1 MKIIFL
7 ILKREY
13 LVRVKK
19 KSFLIMT
26 FVTPLLVSCIWLVPV
41 FFAMRDID
49 QKKIEVIDESGKFEK
64 TFKDTKELVFKPVN
78 TAVETAKKDFAKSG
92 YDVLVHI
99 PKDILENPKSLKI
112 YAEKNVSLEVKNGIE
127 KAVEQEI
134 ENIRLLDAGIDRKVL
149 ESTKVDVSSDTY
161 SLSEEGEKDSSSGAA
176 TGIGYLCA
184 FIIYFAIF
192 IYGVQVMRGVMEE
205 KTNRIVEV
213 IISSVKPFQLM
224 AGKITGVALVGLTQ
238 FLLWILLTFGISSIM
253 SNVLGMESLGPQKR
267 VEMMAQ
273 PPGTVRNATVEK
285 PKSEQKSSPV
295 TTVFKAIGTLNI
307 PLIIGCFLIY
317 FIGGYLIYSAL
328 FAAVG
333 SAVDSDTDVQQF
345 MFPITIPLVLSFIMA
360 QFIIREPDGAV
371 AFWMS
376 MIPFTSPIIMMVRI
390 PFGVPAWE
398 IILSVTLLI
407 GGFIGTAWLAARIYR
422 VGILMYGKK
431 PSYKELVK
439 WMFYKA

>member
-1 MKIIFL
+1 MKTIFL

-26 FVTPLLVSCIWLVPV
+26 FVTPLLVSCLWLVPII
-41 FFAMRDID
+41 FAMRDID
-49 QKKIEVIDESGKFEK
+49 QKKVEVIDETGQFEK
-64 TFKDTKELVFKPVN
+64 AFKDTKELVFKPVQGS
-78 TAVETAKKDFAKSG
+78 VDQAKKEFGKSG

-99 PKDILENPKSLKI
+99 PKNILENPKSLKI
-112 YAEKNVSLEVKNGIE
+112 YAEKNVSLEVKRGIE
-127 KAVEQEI
+127 NAVEQEI
-134 ENIRLLDAGIDRKVL
+134 ENIRLLNAGIDRKVL
-149 ESTKVDVSSDTY
+149 ESTKANVSSDTY
-161 SLSEEGEKDSSSGAA
+161 SLSEEGERDSSSGAA
-176 TGIGYLCA
+176 TGIGYFCA
-184 FIIYFAIF
+184 FVIYIAIF

-238 FLLWILLTFGISSIM
+238 FLLWILLTFGISSVV
-253 SNVLGMESLGPQKR
+253 SNLIGQSVGPQQR
-267 VEMMAQ
+267 VEMMTREPAQ
-273 PPGTVRNATVEK
+273 NQAVATEK
-285 PKSEQKSSPV
+285 PKKEQTGNNPMGAV
-295 TTVFKAIGTLNI
+295 MKAISTLDI

-345 MFPITIPLVLSFIMA
+345 MFPITIPLVLAFIMA
-360 QFIIREPDGAV
+360 QFVIREPDGAV

-390 PFGVPAWE
+390 PFGVPFWE
-398 IILSVTLLI
+398 IAVSVLLLI
-407 GGFIGTAWLAARIYR
+407 GGFLGTAWLAARIYR

-439 WMFYKA
+439 WLFYKV

>member
-1 MKIIFL
+1 MRTIFL

-26 FVTPLLVSCIWLVPV
+26 FVTPLLVSCLWLVPI

-49 QKKIEVIDESGKFEK
+49 QKKVEVIDENGKFAR
-64 TFKDTKELVFKPVN
+64 TFKNTSQLVFTPVKLP
-78 TAVETAKKDFAKSG
+78 VELAKKDFAQSG

-127 KAVEQEI
+127 NAVEQEI
-134 ENIRLLDAGIDRKVL
+134 ENIRLLEAGIDRKVL
-149 ESTKVDVSSDTY
+149 ESTKANVSSDTY

-176 TGIGYLCA
+176 TGIGYFCA
-184 FIIYFAIF
+184 FVIYMAIF

-238 FLLWILLTFGISSIM
+238 FMLWILLTFGMSS
-253 SNVLGMESLGPQKR
+253 VLSSFLGQRVGPQNR
-267 VEMMAQ
+267 VEMMTQ
-273 PPGTVRNATVEK
+273 PPAQNQTAPAEK
-285 PKSEQKSSPV
+285 PKSEQQNNPV
-295 TTVFKAIGTLNI
+295 NSVLKAISTLDI

-345 MFPITIPLVLSFIMA
+345 MFPVTMPLVLSFIMA
-360 QFIIREPDGAV
+360 QFVIREPDGAV

-390 PFGVPAWE
+390 PFGVPFWE
-398 IILSVTLLI
+398 IAASVVALI
-407 GGFIGTAWLAARIYR
+407 IGFLGTAWLAARIYR

-431 PSYKELVK
+431 PSYKELAK
-439 WMFYKA
+439 WLFYKV

>member
-26 FVTPLLVSCIWLVPV
+26 LVTPLLVSCIWLIPI
-41 FFAMRDID
+41 FFAMRGID
-49 QKKIEVIDESGKFEK
+49 QKKIEVIDETGKFEN
-64 TFKDTKELVFKPVN
+64 TFKNTKELVFQTVKTPV
-78 TAVETAKKDFAKSG
+78 EQAKKDFGKSG
-92 YDVLVHI
+92 YDALVHI
-99 PKDILENPKSLKI
+99 PVSILENPKSLKI
-112 YAEKNVSLEVKNGIE
+112 YAEKNVSLDVKSGIE
-127 KAVEQEI
+127 KAIEQEI

-161 SLSEEGEKDSSSGAA
+161 SLSDEGEKDSSSGAA

-184 FIIYFAIF
+184 FIIYIAIF

-238 FLLWILLTFGISSIM
+238 FLLWILLTFGISSVM
-253 SNVLGMESLGPQKR
+253 SSFLGESVGPQKR

-273 PPGTVRNATVEK
+273 QPGVSQAPTVEK
-285 PKSEQKSSPV
+285 PKTEQKSSPM
-295 TTVFKAIGTLNI
+295 TTVLKAVSTLNI
-307 PLIIGCFLIY
+307 PLIIGCFLLY

-360 QFIIREPDGAV
+360 QFVIREPDGAV

-398 IILSVTLLI
+398 IVLSLTLLM
-407 GGFIGTAWLAARIYR
+407 GGFVGTAWLAARIYR

-439 WMFYKA
+439 WVFYKA

>member
-1 MKIIFL
+1 MKTIFL

-26 FVTPLLVSCIWLVPV
+26 LVTPLLVSCIWLIPI
-41 FFAMRDID
+41 FFAMRGID
-49 QKKIEVIDESGKFEK
+49 QKKVEIIDETGRFGD
-64 TFKDTKELVFKPVN
+64 TFKDTKELVFKPVQVP
-78 TAVETAKKDFAKSG
+78 VEQAKKEFARSG

-99 PKDILENPKSLKI
+99 PKDILDNPKSLKI
-112 YAEKNVSLEVKNGIE
+112 YAEKNVSLEVKRGVE
-127 KAVEQEI
+127 KAIEQEI
-134 ENIRLLDAGIDRKVL
+134 ENIRLVEAGIDRKIL
-149 ESTKVDVSSDTY
+149 ESTKADVSSDTF
-161 SLSEEGEKDSSSGAA
+161 SLSDEGEKDSSSGAA

-184 FIIYFAIF
+184 FIIYIAIF

-238 FLLWILLTFGISSIM
+238 FLLWILLTFGISTVM
-253 SNVLGMESLGPQKR
+253 SSFLGQSVGPQNR

-273 PPGTVRNATVEK
+273 AQTQNQNPPTEK
-285 PKSEQKSSPV
+285 PKTEQQNNMVGSV
-295 TTVFKAIGTLNI
+295 LKAVSTLDI

-345 MFPITIPLVLSFIMA
+345 MFPITIPLVLSFVMA
-360 QFIIREPDGAV
+360 QFVIREPDGAV

-398 IILSVTLLI
+398 ILLSITLLI

-431 PSYKELVK
+431 PSYKELAK
-439 WMFYKA
+439 WVFYKI

>member
-1 MKIIFL
+1 MRTIFL

-26 FVTPLLVSCIWLVPV
+26 FVTPLLVSCLWLIPIL
-41 FFAMRDID
+41 FAMRDID
-49 QKKIEVIDESGKFEK
+49 QKKVEVIDENGKFAK
-64 TFKDTKELVFKPVN
+64 TFKNTNELVFTPVKLP
-78 TAVETAKKDFAKSG
+78 VENAKKDFSQSG

-127 KAVEQEI
+127 NAVEQEI
-134 ENIRLLDAGIDRKVL
+134 ENIRLLEAGIDRKVL
-149 ESTKVDVSSDTY
+149 ESTKANVSSDTY
-161 SLSEEGEKDSSSGAA
+161 SLSDEGEKDSSSGAA
-176 TGIGYLCA
+176 TGIGYFCA
-184 FIIYFAIF
+184 FVIYMAIF

-238 FLLWILLTFGISSIM
+238 FMLWILLTFGMSSAISSFVGQ
-253 SNVLGMESLGPQKR
+253 SVGPQQR

-273 PPGTVRNATVEK
+273 SPGQNQTAPAEK
-285 PKSEQKSSPV
+285 PKTEQKNNPMNSIL
-295 TTVFKAIGTLNI
+295 KAIGTLDI

-345 MFPITIPLVLSFIMA
+345 MFPVTMPLVLSFIMA
-360 QFIIREPDGAV
+360 QFVIREPDGAV

-376 MIPFTSPIIMMVRI
+376 MIPFTSPIVMMVRI
-390 PFGVPAWE
+390 PFGVPFWE
-398 IILSVTLLI
+398 VALSVSLLI
-407 GGFIGTAWLAARIYR
+407 VGFLGTSWLAARIYR

-431 PSYKELVK
+431 PSYKELAK
-439 WMFYKA
+439 WLFYKV

>member
-1 MKIIFL
+1 MRTIFL

-26 FVTPLLVSCIWLVPV
+26 FVTPLLVSCIWLVPI

-49 QKKIEVIDESGKFEK
+49 QKKVEVIDENGKFEK
-64 TFKDTKELVFKPVN
+64 TFKNTKELVFEPVKLP
-78 TAVETAKKDFAKSG
+78 VEAAKRDFAKSG

-112 YAEKNVSLEVKNGIE
+112 YAEKNVSLEVKSGIE
-127 KAVEQEI
+127 NAVEQEI
-134 ENIRLLDAGIDRKVL
+134 ENIRLLEAGIDRKVL
-149 ESTKVDVSSDTY
+149 ESTKANVSSDTY

-176 TGIGYLCA
+176 TGIGYFCA
-184 FIIYFAIF
+184 FVIYFAIF
-192 IYGVQVMRGVMEE
+192 LYGVQVMRGVMEE

-238 FLLWILLTFGISSIM
+238 FLLWILLTFGISSIV
-253 SNVLGMESLGPQKR
+253 SNFLGESVGPQKR
-267 VEMMAQ
+267 VEMLAQ
-273 PPGTVRNATVEK
+273 PPAQGQTAPAEK
-285 PKSEQKSSPV
+285 PKTEQQNNPMN
-295 TTVFKAIGTLNI
+295 TVLKAIGTLDI
-307 PLIIGCFLIY
+307 PMIIGCFLIY

-360 QFIIREPDGAV
+360 QFVIREPDGAV

-376 MIPFTSPIIMMVRI
+376 MIPFTSPIVMMVRV
-390 PFGVPAWE
+390 PFGVPFWE
-398 IILSVTLLI
+398 IALSVFLLI
-407 GGFIGTAWLAARIYR
+407 GGFLGTAWLAARIYR

-431 PSYKELVK
+431 PSYKELAK
-439 WMFYKA
+439 WLFYKV

>member
-26 FVTPLLVSCIWLVPV
+26 LVTPLLVSCIWLIPI

-49 QKKIEVIDESGKFEK
+49 QKKIEVIDETGKFAS
-64 TFKDTKELVFKPVN
+64 TFKNTKELVFQPVK
-78 TAVETAKKDFAKSG
+78 TPVEQAKKDFGKSG

-99 PKDILENPKSLKI
+99 PGNILQNPKSLKI

-127 KAVEQEI
+127 KAIEQEI

-161 SLSEEGEKDSSSGAA
+161 SLSDEGEKDSSSGAA

-184 FIIYFAIF
+184 FIIYIAIF

-238 FLLWILLTFGISSIM
+238 FLLWILLTFGISSVM

-267 VEMMAQ
+267 VEQMAQ
-273 PPGTVRNATVEK
+273 QPGVAQAPAIDK
-285 PKSEQKSSPV
+285 PKTEQKSSPV
-295 TTVFKAIGTLNI
+295 TAIFKAVSTLNI

-398 IILSVTLLI
+398 IVLSVTLLI
-407 GGFIGTAWLAARIYR
+407 GGFLGTAWLAARIYR

-439 WMFYKA
+439 WVFYKA

>member
-1 MKIIFL
+1 MKTIFL

-19 KSFLIMT
+19 KSFLVMT

-41 FFAMRDID
+41 FFAMRGID
-49 QKKIEVIDESGKFEK
+49 QKKVEVIDENGKFGN

-78 TAVETAKKDFAKSG
+78 MPVESAKKEFGKSG

-99 PKDILENPKSLKI
+99 PKDILENPKDLKI
-112 YAEKNVSLEVKNGIE
+112 YSEKNVSLEVKRGIE

-134 ENIRLLDAGIDRKVL
+134 ENIRLVEAGIDRKVL
-149 ESTKVDVSSDTY
+149 ESTKVDVSSDTF

-176 TGIGYLCA
+176 TGIGYFCA

-192 IYGVQVMRGVMEE
+192 LYGVQVMRGVMEE

-224 AGKITGVALVGLTQ
+224 AGKILGVALVGLTQ
-238 FLLWILLTFGISSIM
+238 FLLWILLTFGISTAASSI
-253 SNVLGMESLGPQKR
+253 LGQSVGPQNR
-267 VEMMAQ
+267 IEMMANQ
-273 PPGTVRNATVEK
+273 PGAAKTPPTEK
-285 PKSEQKSSPV
+285 AKTEQKNSPMAS
-295 TTVFKAIGTLNI
+295 VFKAISTLNI
-307 PLIIGCFLIY
+307 PLIIGCFLLY

-360 QFIIREPDGAV
+360 QFVIREPDGAV

-376 MIPFTSPIIMMVRI
+376 MIPLTSPIIMMVRI

-398 IILSVTLLI
+398 IILSLTLLI
-407 GGFIGTAWLAARIYR
+407 GGFLGTAWLAARIYR

-431 PSYKELVK
+431 PSYKELAK
-439 WMFYKA
+439 WVFYKA

>member
-1 MKIIFL
+1 MRTIFL

-26 FVTPLLVSCIWLVPV
+26 FVTPLLVSCLWLVPV

-49 QKKIEVIDESGKFEK
+49 QKKVEVIDESGKFDK
-64 TFKDTKELVFKPVN
+64 TFKDTKELVFKPVK
-78 TAVETAKKDFAKSG
+78 TPVETAKKDFAKSG

-99 PKDILENPKSLKI
+99 PNDILENPKGLKI
-112 YAEKNVSLEVKNGIE
+112 YAEKNVSLEVKKGVEN
-127 KAVEQEI
+127 AVEREI
-134 ENIRLLDAGIDRKVL
+134 ENIRLMEAGIDRKVL
-149 ESTKVDVSSDTY
+149 ESTKADVSSDTY

-176 TGIGYLCA
+176 TGIGYFCA
-184 FIIYFAIF
+184 FVIYIAIF

-205 KTNRIVEV
+205 KMNRIVEV

-238 FLLWILLTFGISSIM
+238 FLLWILLTFGISSIV
-253 SNVLGMESLGPQKR
+253 SSVIGESIGPQKR
-267 VEMMAQ
+267 VEMMAPDPTQ
-273 PPGTVRNATVEK
+273 AQAPATEK
-285 PKSEQKSSPV
+285 PKTEQKSNPMGSV
-295 TTVFKAIGTLNI
+295 LKAISTLDI

-360 QFIIREPDGAV
+360 QFVIREPDGAV

-390 PFGVPAWE
+390 PFGVPFWE
-398 IILSVTLLI
+398 IALSVVLLI
-407 GGFIGTAWLAARIYR
+407 GGFLGTAWLAARIYR

-431 PSYKELVK
+431 PSYKELAK
-439 WMFYKA
+439 WVFYKV

>member
-26 FVTPLLVSCIWLVPV
+26 FVTPLLVSCLWLVPV

-49 QKKIEVIDESGKFEK
+49 QKKIEVIDENGKFQK
-64 TFKDTKELVFKPVN
+64 TFKDTKELVFKPVDVP
-78 TAVETAKKDFAKSG
+78 VELAKKQFSKSG

-99 PKDILENPKSLKI
+99 PKDILEKPKSLKI
-112 YAEKNVSLEVKNGIE
+112 YSEKNVSLEVKRGIE

-134 ENIRLLDAGIDRKVL
+134 ENIRLLEAGIDRRIL
-149 ESTKVDVSSDTY
+149 ESTKADVSSDTY
-161 SLSEEGEKDSSSGAA
+161 NLSEEGEKDSSSGAA
-176 TGIGYLCA
+176 TGIGYFCA
-184 FIIYFAIF
+184 FVIYFAIF

-238 FLLWILLTFGISSIM
+238 FLLWILLTFGISTVM
-253 SNVLGMESLGPQKR
+253 SNVLGESVGPQKNA
-267 VEMMAQ
+267 EMMTQAPAQ
-273 PPGTVRNATVEK
+273 AETPATEK
-285 PKSEQKSSPV
+285 PKTEKSSNPMGSV
-295 TTVFKAIGTLNI
+295 LKAISTLDI

-345 MFPITIPLVLSFIMA
+345 MFPITIPLVLAFIMA
-360 QFIIREPDGAV
+360 QFVIREPDGAV

-390 PFGVPAWE
+390 PFGVPFWE
-398 IILSVTLLI
+398 IALSVILLI
-407 GGFIGTAWLAARIYR
+407 GGFLGTAWLAARIYR

-431 PSYKELVK
+431 PSYRELVK
-439 WMFYKA
+439 WVFYKV